1 MIIYVNSVILIGIII
16 YKEESAEGEI
26 RTHGALSNHEL
37 SGISFQARA
46 IPLDDLGTDLDLRF

>member
-1 MIIYVNSVILIGIII
+1 MVNIFQIII
-16 YKEESAEGEI
+16 TRKKSAEGEI

>member
-1 MIIYVNSVILIGIII
+1 MPNLVILIGIII
-16 YKEESAEGEI
+16 YKKESAEGEI